1 MSEEQRAVE
10 EGLPER
16 SGAPAEER
24 MHDDG
29 TFGQAESFEG
39 ESVPAQWSAG
49 GEGDVQLS
57 RAHYKHGRQC
67 LRWQWSEGSALTVT
81 RPPYLAEAG
90 RSRNGGI
97 KLWIYSE
104 SAVQGKLS
112 FRFGSER
119 ELNERRPRYAF
130 EIGIHFTGWRGFNV
144 HFREDGAIGGSQQA
158 EAEVAAGASPVA
170 ASRSAAAEAEPLEAM
185 EILPPEGVASGSIF
199 FDIIEFVEHV
209 PASRSSDEQ
218 MPFARQRTNG
228 GKGGSWDRS
237 FHFSRKRPQ
246 LPPEETITEAQR
258 HAFETIARRCDDWV
272 YGVNPDTASEPIRIR
287 FEALQSFIRS
297 GLKQYDRLGLVR
309 DENGYMTGMPLFSS
323 RSAHGPEFG
332 KSVSRTIF
340 LPLVLDYKINGS
352 PESKRKALDLFDH
365 FHDQGWAAG
374 SGLETLDHETN
385 RNSGYFHAVFLMRK
399 ELRETGRLERELAAM
414 DWFTNF
420 GKTFGTPGVDYTET
434 TSDEVRTRFHY
445 KLLYVLAMDDMP
457 EKVRRM
463 KGLLQ
468 WMNHAL
474 SIAPG
479 YAGTIKRDY
488 MGFHHRGVYMS
499 AYAPNAYHTAALI
512 IYLLHGT
519 PFALSPASVHNVKQ
533 ALLTLRT
540 VTNKY
545 DVPVGISG
553 RFPTKGGVTNEV
565 LPAYAYMA
573 LSGDPV
579 DTDMAGAFMRLW
591 DPESPYLKEELFP
604 LADSK
609 NVQYMD
615 TIGGL
620 QLMLRLA
627 DEGYAAEPSPQG
639 YWFKPSAALAVLRRG
654 DWMVSTKGW
663 SQYVFDFE
671 AHGRRNAESAIKVT
685 EGENVYGRYISYGA
699 MQILASGE
707 PVNAEASGYALDRG
721 WDWCRWPGATTK
733 RVPLETMEVGK
744 GGSPG
749 GMFNENTRSFSDETF
764 VGGVMSEGSDGVFAM
779 KLHDTVFDPS
789 FRAVKSY
796 FYFGREVIA
805 LGSQIRNDDA
815 AHRTETTL
823 FQSHMPDP
831 AMAMAVNSD
840 RTTVFPYRF
849 RSGGAGPFWIVDPY
863 GNGYVVPDPQGLH
876 VERGMQYSMDHSG
889 SMPTSGAYAT
899 AWIDHGTKPD
909 GAGYEYA
916 VLVQA
921 SPEEV
926 EAYAKTPPYR
936 VLRKDEQAH
945 VVEHVEERAIGY
957 ALFDPQARLTWGTLR
972 SVNAPVLAM
981 EKERGDELTLSV
993 ADPDLRLPK
1002 LPNQKMDDRT
1012 AWTAGTASRVQ
1023 IELAG
1028 CWKLPADRPH
1038 PSVLAV
1044 RPDAQSTVLEL
1055 ECANG
1060 ETVEVVLVRAT

>member
-1 MSEEQRAVE
+1 MNHELRTVNGEFSDV
-10 EGLPER
+10 
-16 SGAPAEER
+16 SGTVKTDELQ
-24 MHDDG
+24 DDG

-39 ESVPAQWSAG
+39 ETVPILWQATG
-49 GEGDVQLS
+49 GGDLQLS

-67 LRWQWSEGSALTVT
+67 LRWQWAQGSALTVT
-81 RPPYLAEAG
+81 RPPYLDEAG
-90 RSRNGGI
+90 GSRNGGM
-97 KLWIYSE
+97 KLWIYNE
-104 SAVQGKLS
+104 SPVDGKLS

-119 ELNERRPRYAF
+119 EMDDRGPRYAF
-130 EIGIHFTGWRGFNV
+130 EIGINFTGWRGFNV
-144 HFREDGAIGGSQQA
+144 HFREDGMIERSQQENKGA
-158 EAEVAAGASPVA
+158 AAGRTAN
-170 ASRSAAAEAEPLEAM
+170 EDEQLEVM
-185 EILPPEGVASGSIF
+185 EIVPPEGAASGSIF
-199 FDIIEFVEHV
+199 FDAIEFVEHV
-209 PASRSSDEQ
+209 PASRSSDDQ
-218 MPFARQRTNG
+218 MPFTRQRTNG

-237 FHFSRKRPQ
+237 FHFSRQRPQ
-246 LPPEETITEAQR
+246 LPLDDAVTPEQLQ
-258 HAFETIARRCDDWV
+258 AFETIARRSEEWV
-272 YGVNPDTASEPIRIR
+272 YGVRPDVTREPIRIR
-287 FEALQSFIRS
+287 YEALQSFIRS
-297 GLKQYDRLGLVR
+297 GLNKFESLRLRR
-309 DENGYMTGMPLFSS
+309 DENGCMTGMPLFSS

-340 LPLVLDYKINGS
+340 LPLVLDYKMNGN

-414 DWFTNF
+414 NWFTNF
-420 GKTFGTPGVDYTET
+420 GKTYGMPGVDYMET

-445 KLLYVLAMDDMP
+445 KLLYVLAMDDTP

-474 SIAPG
+474 AIAPG
-479 YAGTIKRDY
+479 YAGTIKHDY

-512 IYLLHGT
+512 AYLLHGT
-519 PFALSPASVHNVKQ
+519 PFALSPSSVHNVKQ

-553 RFPTKGGVTNEV
+553 RFPTKGGITNEM

-573 LSGDPV
+573 LAGDPV
-579 DTDMAGAFMRLW
+579 DPDMAGAFMRLW
-591 DPESPYLKEELFP
+591 DDESPYLKEKLFP

-609 NVQYMD
+609 NVQYTD

-620 QLMLRLA
+620 QLMLGLA
-627 DEGYAAEPSPQG
+627 DEGYSPERSPQG
-639 YWFKPSAALAVLRRG
+639 YWFKPSAALAVLRRD

-671 AHGRRNAESAIKVT
+671 VHGRRNAESAFKVT
-685 EGENVYGRYISYGA
+685 EGENVYGRYVSYGA
-699 MQILASGE
+699 MQILASGD
-707 PVNAEASGYALDRG
+707 PVSAEDSGYALDQG

-733 RVPLETMEVGK
+733 RLALEAMEVGK
-744 GGSPG
+744 GGSKN

-764 VGGVMSEGSDGVFAM
+764 VGGVVSEGTDGVFAM

-805 LGSQIRNDDA
+805 LGSHIQSDDGV
-815 AHRTETTL
+815 HRTETTL
-823 FQSHMPDP
+823 FQSHMPDTSMP
-831 AMAMAVNSD
+831 IVVNSAE
-840 RTTVFPYRF
+840 TTAFPYSF
-849 RSGGAGPFWIVDPY
+849 HPAETGPVWIIDPY

-876 VERGMQYSMDHSG
+876 LERGMQHSMDHSG
-889 SMPTSGAYAT
+889 GKPTSGAYST

-916 VLVQA
+916 VLVQVA
-921 SPEEV
+921 PEEV
-926 EAYAKTPPYR
+926 ETYAKTPPYR

-945 VVEHVEERAIGY
+945 VVEHRGERAIGY
-957 ALFDPQARLTWGTLR
+957 ALFDPGAHLSYGILR
-972 SVNAPVLAM
+972 SASVPVLAM
-981 EKERGDELTLSV
+981 EKERGGELVLSV
-993 ADPDLRLPK
+993 SDPDLRLPK
-1002 LPNQKMDDRT
+1002 LPNQKMEDHI
-1012 AWTAGTASRVQ
+1012 AWTAGTASQVR

-1028 CWKLPADRPH
+1028 RWELRTDRPN
-1038 PSVLAV
+1038 PSI
-1044 RPDAQSTVLEL
+1044 RSIQSDAQSTILEL

-1060 ETVEVVLVRAT
+1060 VTVEVTLTRAN